1 MRRTLLPSLA
11 AAIVALAGCNR
22 APAVTPGAARLR
34 LTSQEIDSMWNQALA
49 LYQKRDWRKAGTA
62 LERAQLEMPVTDKR
76 IPVARFYLAESRLG
90 EKSNLQAVREF
101 RCVSDE
107 FPNDTLAAP
116 ALVRAGDAYLKMWRR
131 PELDPTYGQSAYAT
145 YQEVLSRYPGTE
157 SAKTADLRIKDIEN
171 RFAIK
176 EYKAA
181 LYYIRF
187 KALDSAILYLRNI
200 IATWPRAETVPDA
213 LDKLVTAYRTLGY
226 VEDTNETCAYFRR
239 QWPDSP
245 KLAVSCPESKDS
257 VAAPAAEIKK
267 GP

>member
-1 MRRTLLPSLA
+1 MWTQ
-11 AAIVALAGCNR
+11 
-22 APAVTPGAARLR
+22 AV
-34 LTSQEIDSMWNQALA
+34 A

-62 LERAQLEMPVTDKR
+62 LERVQLEMPITDKR

-101 RCVSDE
+101 RRVSDE
-107 FPNDTLAAP
+107 FPSDTLAAP
-116 ALVRAGDAYLKMWRR
+116 ALLRAGDAYLKMWRR
-131 PELDPTYGQSAYAT
+131 PELDPTYGHSAYAT
-145 YQEVLSRYPGTE
+145 YQELVSRYPGTE

-213 LDKLVTAYRTLGY
+213 LEKLVGAYRTLGY

-245 KLAVSCPESKDS
+245 KLAVTCPESKDS
-257 VAAPAAEIKK
+257 AAAPAAEIKK